1 MLPASLISNQ
11 ALYTLPL
18 VLKNM
23 VMDTSSVSSTKP
35 VPENAVMATVVISS
49 LPLLLLYTFAQRYL
63 LEGMTLGADKG

>member
-1 MLPASLISNQ
+1 
-11 ALYTLPL
+11 
-18 VLKNM
+18 
-23 VMDTSSVSSTKP
+23 MDTSSVSSTKP